1 MKENGLSY
9 ELIRGLFPVFDTFGE
24 RLDAAFKQR
33 SPGGNYFPC
42 SSASIPHKWRMAFPH
57 ASAMPG

>member
-1 MKENGLSY
+1 VKKDRLGY
-9 ELIRGLFPVFDTFGE
+9 ELVRRLLAVFDAFGE